1 MQGTDHASFY
11 CVFDTAVGGCAIVWA
26 ERGLIG
32 VLLPEASDEATRAR
46 ARRRYPGV
54 AEAEPTEALV
64 CWIGGCCDCS
74 NVSTTGT
81 QMCMSCTGAAAAADC
96 GGDTWVPCP
105 PGTCFMYGG
114 KFAYKPGQTST
125 PGACK

>member
-1 MQGTDHASFY
+1 MT
-11 CVFDTAVGGCAIVWA
+11 
-26 ERGLIG
+26 RLLISMT
-32 VLLPEASDEATRAR
+32 LRA
-46 ARRRYPGV
+46 YYSLISPT
-54 AEAEPTEALV
+54 EAEPTEALV

-81 QMCMSCTGAAAAADC
+81 QMCMGCSGASAAGDCATGE
-96 GGDTWVPCP
+96 TYVPCP